1 MMEAIFL
8 RPSSPPSFCSRSRA
22 GMAIVSSWMM
32 MEALMYGWMD
42 SANIVAIEKLPPDMV
57 FQSPSI
63 VLLTVLK

>member
-1 MMEAIFL
+1 
-8 RPSSPPSFCSRSRA
+8 
-22 GMAIVSSWMM
+22 MAIVSSWIM